1 MRLAWLSLALL
12 AGLLLIFLA
21 PGGGSEAKESK
32 IRPTSVEF
40 RYHDNGAGSPAT
52 IVNQSKDATISRTTI
67 SNGETFT
74 VTSTKD
80 SLP

>member
-1 MRLAWLSLALL
+1 MTALALL
-12 AGLLLIFLA
+12 LPAAVSLA
-21 PGGGSEAKESK
+21 AKEPK
-32 IRPTSVEF
+32 PTAVEF